1 MDYTARD
8 VSGWILISV
17 VVLLLLTWLVSIVD
31 VFLNKRIERQ
41 FQKRMYDIKLK
52 REERDKLGG

>member
-1 MDYTARD
+1 MNFTARD
-8 VSGWILISV
+8 VSGWILIAV

>member
-1 MDYTARD
+1 MNYTARD
-8 VSGWILISV
+8 VSGWILIAV

>member
-1 MDYTARD
+1 MNYTARD